1 MHITQS
7 AFATTAKSITGSL
20 KHTTVQN
27 ADNPENPSPRIPP
40 SPPKPE
46 GVPTGIARPK
56 LAAKNQ
62 LAKEILL
69 LISEVSTHS

>member
-7 AFATTAKSITGSL
+7 AFATAAKSFTGSQ
-20 KHTTVQN
+20 KHTSVQN
-27 ADNPENPSPRIPP
+27 ADNPENPSPEILP

-46 GVPTGIARPK
+46 GVPAGIARPTH
-56 LAAKNQ
+56 APKNR

-69 LISEVSTHS
+69 LISEVTHS